1 MPVMM
6 LEREGLN
13 AMDYCSKLLKE
24 KSILLTPMNYFLKP
38 DALRIFL
45 GYENDEI
52 LKKAMEKIIS
62 FNEKYFNV

>member
-13 AMDYCSKLLKE
+13 VMDYCSKLLKE
-24 KSILLTPMNYFLKP
+24 KSVLLTPMSYFLKP
-38 DALRIFL
+38 DAVRIFL

-52 LKKAMEKIIS
+52 LKKAIERIIN
-62 FNEKYFNV
+62 FNEKYFKN